1 MATITLNGVPVTR
14 GRLPLSLQGAWR
26 AELELAADSTEGLS
40 GPAELVIGS
49 TTLRGTSAAAV
60 DAGGRVTA
68 VVLAGSQGLD
78 TELPPKGYV
87 GTTRRAVL
95 DDALTAAG
103 ERLSATADAPALLL
117 PISGWTRVVGPAG
130 ELVRA
135 IARHGQMTWRYLL
148 DGSIWMGEETWPL
161 AAPEHVLESEEPA
174 ASRFVA
180 ALDGAVILPG
190 TTVRGRR
197 VSSVVYTF
205 DATAIRA
212 VVSYGVDR
220 HPTAA
225 MIATQV
231 RRETAHLDYAGVVLC
246 KVVRQ
251 NDDDTLE
258 LRSNDPRMPHLSRV
272 RIRAGIAGVLSQR
285 VKNGALVLLQHENS
299 DPARPVVTGFAMGD
313 ADEVQIGGD
322 AELVKLGPL
331 QAWMAQ
337 LQTQNTAIGLTV
349 PALVSAGTSV
359 LKGG

>member
-1 MATITLNGVPVTR
+1 MATITLNGVPVSR

-26 AELELAADSTEGLS
+26 ADLELVADSTDGLS
-40 GPAELVIGS
+40 GPAELVIG
-49 TTLRGTSAAAV
+49 TTRLRGTSAAAV

-68 VVLAGSQGLD
+68 VVIAGAQGLD

-95 DDALTAAG
+95 DDSLAAAG
-103 ERLSATADAPALLL
+103 ERLSETADAAVLLL
-117 PISGWTRVVGPAG
+117 PISGWSRVIGPAG

-135 IARHGQMTWRYLL
+135 IARHAGLTWRYLL

-180 ALDGAVILPG
+180 ALDGATILPG

-197 VSSVVYTF
+197 VSSVAYTF
-205 DATAIRA
+205 DSTAIRA
-212 VVSYGVDR
+212 VVSYGTDR

-225 MIATQV
+225 MVATQV

-246 KVVRQ
+246 KVVGQ

-258 LRSNDPRMPHLSRV
+258 LRSTDPRMPDLSQV

-285 VKNGALVLLQHENS
+285 VQTGALVLLQHENS
-299 DPARPVVTGFAMGD
+299 DPARPVVTGFAMGA

-322 AELVKLGPL
+322 SELVKLDPL
-331 QAWMAQ
+331 KAWIAQ
-337 LQTQNTAIGLTV
+337 LKINGAGVGLAVPELIG
-349 PALVSAGTSV
+349 AGTSV